1 MAPAVAMAKTENV
14 DLKGLSLH
22 AVAESV
28 LPFRTAEYIQV
39 FCDKLAA
46 DGITSPADLAVPSVQ
61 ALEVKISTTAS
72 FTLVEL
78 SDTLT
83 VRNALDEPRD
93 GRNSTSERQG
103 SRRPQRRRQHSR
115 SPVGR
120 GRGNSRSPR
129 GPRGNRGHRD
139 NSRPLRGGND
149 HRPRNRSPQTK
160 PDLWAAVERG
170 DEVAVQRLIQ
180 EGQDIEE
187 KYDGWSPL
195 MKASEEGHVVI
206 IRLLLEQNAN
216 LEVTNRKGRSALSFA
231 AAPSQQRPTP
241 VEALRVLL
249 EAGADAL
256 QKDQFGQ
263 TANARAQREKR
274 EEAVA
279 AFEEFEKHAPRSAG
293 VTRLPFLPR
302 GMGLGGVV
310 A

>member
-1 MAPAVAMAKTENV
+1 M
-14 DLKGLSLH
+14 
-22 AVAESV
+22 
-28 LPFRTAEYIQV
+28 
-39 FCDKLAA
+39 
-46 DGITSPADLAVPSVQ
+46 
-61 ALEVKISTTAS
+61 
-72 FTLVEL
+72 
-78 SDTLT
+78 
-83 VRNALDEPRD
+83 
-93 GRNSTSERQG
+93 
-103 SRRPQRRRQHSR
+103 
-115 SPVGR
+115 
-120 GRGNSRSPR
+120 
-129 GPRGNRGHRD
+129 
-139 NSRPLRGGND
+139 
-149 HRPRNRSPQTK
+149 
-160 PDLWAAVERG
+160 
-170 DEVAVQRLIQ
+170 QRLIQ

-256 QKDQFGQ
+256 QIDQFGQ
-263 TANARAQREKR
+263 TAKARAQREKR

-279 AFEEFEKHAPRSAG
+279 VFEEFEKHAPGSAG
-293 VTRLPFLPR
+293 VTRLQFLPR

>member
-46 DGITSPADLAVPSVQ
+46 EGITSPADLAVPSVQ
-61 ALEVKISTTAS
+61 ALQSRILTTAS
-72 FTLVEL
+72 FTLIEL

-83 VRNALDEPRD
+83 VRNALDELRD
-93 GRNSTSERQG
+93 GRNSTSEKQG

-115 SPVGR
+115 SPVGG
-120 GRGNSRSPR
+120 GRWNSRSPR

-149 HRPRNRSPQTK
+149 RRPRNRSPQTK

-180 EGQDIEE
+180 EGRNIEE

-206 IRLLLEQNAN
+206 IRLLLEHNAN

-256 QKDQFGQ
+256 QMDQFGQ
-263 TANARAQREKR
+263 TAKARAQREKR

-293 VTRLPFLPR
+293 VTRPPFLPR
-302 GMGLGGVV
+302 GMGLG
-310 A
+310 